1 MFHMKHQKTNER
13 KIFKKIKLMDA
24 YIFALFNFSFL
35 QKRIIQIREK
45 AFQYRCR
52 RIAADTYAQ
61 MVHDDQIK
69 AQ

>member
-1 MFHMKHQKTNER
+1 
-13 KIFKKIKLMDA
+13 MDA